1 MNKREYL
8 EALDTLGLTIVGA
21 GPVFGLS
28 KRHAQRYAA
37 GHTAIPGH
45 LAKLVRVMIARR
57 ISPQTIAE
65 L

>member
-8 EALDTLGLTIVGA
+8 EALAKLGLTIVGA

-37 GHTAIPGH
+37 GDTSIPGP
-45 LAKLVRVMIARR
+45 LAKLVRVMLARR
-57 ISPQTIAE
+57 IAPEVIAE